1 LLVAAQIEVTHMGTK
16 KRLYKVKTLT
26 DKGADAL
33 MFENEQEGREMSV
46 AEYFE
51 AQYKMR

>member
-1 LLVAAQIEVTHMGTK
+1 MGNK
-16 KRLYKVKTLT
+16 KRTYKVKTLT
-26 DKGADAL
+26 TEGADQL

-51 AQYKMR
+51 KQYKMR